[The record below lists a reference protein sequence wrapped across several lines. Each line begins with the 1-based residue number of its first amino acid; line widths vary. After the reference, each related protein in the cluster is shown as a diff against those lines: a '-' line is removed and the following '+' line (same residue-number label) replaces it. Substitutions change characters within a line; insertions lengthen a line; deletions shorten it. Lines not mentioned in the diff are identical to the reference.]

1 MLKFNIAL
9 AGLFVAISTATV
21 HGQTTDSQKFTV
33 TVPTSI
39 AIIAPENVS
48 LVHDESEN
56 DQTFPPQSWVVKGNS
71 TSGVTAT
78 FATAQP
84 FVHTLDSTQ
93 KRDVQLGLSVGSSV
107 GGATWTLGQASDTTD
122 YAGNDD
128 VASVQVS
135 SDGFGSANMDVSVTF
150 VTNGFG
156 TFLAGEYDT
165 TVTGT
170 VTAN

>member
-1 MLKFNIAL
+1 MLKFKIAL
-9 AGLFVAISTATV
+9 AGLLIVASASSV
-21 HGQTTDSQKFTV
+21 KGQTVDSQKFTV

-39 AIIAPENVS
+39 AIIAPENAS
-48 LVHDESEN
+48 IIHDESEN
-56 DQTFPPQSWVVKGNS
+56 DQTFPAQSWVIKGNS

-84 FVHTLDSTQ
+84 FTHTLDASQ
-93 KRDVQLGLSVGSSV
+93 MRDVQLGLAVGSSI
-107 GGATWTLGQASDTTD
+107 GGATWTLGQAADATD
-122 YAGNDD
+122 YANNDD

-135 SDGFGSANMDVSVTF
+135 SNGFGSANMDVSVTF

-156 TFLAGEYDT
+156 TFLAGDYDT